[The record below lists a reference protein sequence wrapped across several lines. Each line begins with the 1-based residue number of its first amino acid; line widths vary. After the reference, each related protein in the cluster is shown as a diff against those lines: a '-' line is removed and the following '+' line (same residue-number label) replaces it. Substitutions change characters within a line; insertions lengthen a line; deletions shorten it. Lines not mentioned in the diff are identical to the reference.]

1 MHFFID
7 SKEIQPRVE
16 PLAAPPYCLFVLS
29 HITCDNNSKTIYKL
43 YIYIYTQKNIDTK
56 YPYILKKTSF
66 PLFPDEQSHHSCF
79 VDRQTFLIGHFWN
92 SQLAQHIPNSPYPFA
107 EPCDV
112 FDVCDV
118 WPRRRMKRNGRN
130 ACSAGFAGIHPMTW
144 IWCLGDFVYSSM
156 VIYYDIIYI
165 YI

>member
-1 MHFFID
+1 MTTTA
-7 SKEIQPRVE
+7 R
-16 PLAAPPYCLFVLS
+16 PYINC
-29 HITCDNNSKTIYKL
+29 
-43 YIYIYTQKNIDTK
+43 IYIYTQKNIDTT

-79 VDRQTFLIGHFWN
+79 VDRQTFLIRHFWN

-156 VIYYDIIYI
+156 VIYHDIIYI
-165 YI
+165 YIVDHAENTVASLKDNACKGFSTTNRQSLVL